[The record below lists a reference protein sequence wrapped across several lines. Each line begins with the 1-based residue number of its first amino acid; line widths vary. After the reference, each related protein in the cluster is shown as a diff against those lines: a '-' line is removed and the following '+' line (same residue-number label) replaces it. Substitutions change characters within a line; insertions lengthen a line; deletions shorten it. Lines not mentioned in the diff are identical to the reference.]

1 MAMAILMICESIKVL
16 AFVLCILTTLNI
28 QKRCLNDELKQ
39 EPSKCKRLFT
49 VLCYK
54 FLSLFVIGGLK

>member
-1 MAMAILMICESIKVL
+1 MVCESIRVL
-16 AFVLCILTTLNI
+16 AFVLCTLTTPNR
-28 QKRCLNDELKQ
+28 QKRCLNNELKQ
-39 EPSKCKRLFT
+39 EPSNCMRLFT